1 MNWQAH
7 TSFRQMH
14 VLVVDPDSSSRSA
27 AIGVLK
33 QTRHPGGMRISVA
46 GSVAET
52 MLSFRREHPDLVFIQ
67 GSEFFSSSLEVIRAI
82 RATEET
88 RHTGIIFASTSANE
102 EAERSVATLE
112 AGADDFL
119 RSGYTSAE
127 IVARVMSVLRL
138 KSMTDRLRHAN
149 HRLELQSLT
158 DELTGLSNMRGFD
171 NKYAELMSACKS
183 GSSGAAVVMMD
194 LDRFKSVN
202 DETNHL
208 VGSYV
213 ISEVG
218 GRLRQSGI
226 FKEKDILA
234 RFGGDEFIMAIPT
247 AEFEGAKFLAESVRE
262 MIGKQTFHCDG
273 YTINLTVSIGLAW
286 VEKGFKGNPQDLI
299 KAADLMLY
307 RSKNLGRNRVSS
319 MILTYPV
326 NLDME
331 LARRLARRGSQWR
344 DDGIMQDG
352 TQQDGISL
360 GPRLAKIVGE

>member
-1 MNWQAH
+1 VNWQAQ
-7 TSFRQMH
+7 TSFRAMH
-14 VLVVDPDSSSRSA
+14 VLVVDPDTAGRGA
-27 AIGVLK
+27 AITTIK

-46 GSVAET
+46 SGVAEA
-52 MLSFRREHPDLVFIQ
+52 MLAFKREHPDLVFMQ
-67 GSEFFSSSLEVIRAI
+67 GSDFFHAGMEIIRAI

-88 RHTGIIFASTSANE
+88 RHTGIIFASTKDTDDA
-102 EAERSVATLE
+102 ARSVICLE
-112 AGADDFL
+112 AGADDYL

-127 IVARVMSVLRL
+127 VVARIMSVLRL

-149 HRLELQSLT
+149 HRLEQQSLT

-171 NKYAELMSACKS
+171 GKYSDLMASCQM
-183 GSSGAAVVMMD
+183 GATPAAIMMMD

-226 FKEKDILA
+226 FKDKDILA
-234 RFGGDEFIMAIPT
+234 RFGGDEFIMALT
-247 AEFEGAKFLAESVRE
+247 ANDFEAAKFQAETVRE
-262 MIGKQTFHCDG
+262 TLSKQTFHCDG
-273 YTINLTVSIGLAW
+273 YSINLTVSIGLAW
-286 VEKGFKGNPQDLI
+286 VDKGFRGNPQDLI

-307 RSKNLGRNRVSS
+307 RSKNLGRNRVSA
-319 MILTYPV
+319 MVLTYPV

-344 DDGIMQDG
+344 DDGVMMDGGHQD
-352 TQQDGISL
+352 DISL
-360 GPRLAKIVGE
+360 RPRLAKIVGE

>member
-1 MNWQAH
+1 
-7 TSFRQMH
+7 MH
-14 VLVVDPDSSSRSA
+14 VLVVDPDSAGRSA
-27 AIGVLK
+27 AISVIK

-46 GSVAET
+46 GGVAEA
-52 MLSFRREHPDLVFIQ
+52 MLAFKREHPDLVFIQ
-67 GSEFFSSSLEVIRAI
+67 GSDFFHSSIEIIRSI

-88 RHTGIIFASTSANE
+88 RHTGIVFASTKE
-102 EAERSVATLE
+102 TDDGERSVSCLE
-112 AGADDFL
+112 AGADDYL

-127 IVARVMSVLRL
+127 VVARLMSVIRL

-149 HRLELQSLT
+149 HRLEQQSLT

-171 NKYAELMSACKS
+171 GKYGDLMASCQN
-183 GSSGAAVVMMD
+183 GSEAAAVLMMD

-234 RFGGDEFIMAIPT
+234 RFGGDEFIIALQ
-247 AEFEGAKFLAESVRE
+247 ASDFESAKFQAESVRE
-262 MIGKQTFHCDG
+262 MLSRQTFHCDG
-273 YTINLTVSIGLAW
+273 YSINLTVSIGLAW

-307 RSKNLGRNRVSS
+307 RSKNLGRNRVSA
-319 MILTYPV
+319 MVLTYPV

-331 LARRLARRGSQWR
+331 LARRLARRGSQWH
-344 DDGIMQDG
+344 DDGVMLDG
-352 TQQDGISL
+352 GQQDDISL
-360 GPRLAKIVGE
+360 RPRLAKIVGE